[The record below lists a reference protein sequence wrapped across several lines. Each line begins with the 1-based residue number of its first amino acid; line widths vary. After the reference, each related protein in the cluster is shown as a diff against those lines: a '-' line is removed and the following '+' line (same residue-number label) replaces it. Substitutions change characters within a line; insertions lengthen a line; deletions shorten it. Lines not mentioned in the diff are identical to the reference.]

1 MSRLGVAFFA
11 AAALLAAVD
20 TVVLW
25 PQIRLLA
32 VNARAGCFPW
42 SPPVVEFRQGM
53 NICPGQVARIAPFPA
68 LPLEPLPPGV
78 TFPSPDMTLPL
89 TPVPEPKKP
98 APPCSHEAPCNFEF
112 RFTFPLGP
120 APRRDMI

>member
-1 MSRLGVAFFA
+1 MRMSRFGIAILVS
-11 AAALLAAVD
+11 AALLAAVD

-42 SPPVVEFRQGM
+42 SPPVVEFKQGM
-53 NICPGQVARIAPFPA
+53 NICPGQVARLMVPPLPVLPA
-68 LPLEPLPPGV
+68 EPLPA
-78 TFPSPDMTLPL
+78 
-89 TPVPEPKKP
+89 PKKP
-98 APPCSHEAPCNFEF
+98 PPPCSHEAPCNFEF

-120 APRRDMI
+120 APRRDSI